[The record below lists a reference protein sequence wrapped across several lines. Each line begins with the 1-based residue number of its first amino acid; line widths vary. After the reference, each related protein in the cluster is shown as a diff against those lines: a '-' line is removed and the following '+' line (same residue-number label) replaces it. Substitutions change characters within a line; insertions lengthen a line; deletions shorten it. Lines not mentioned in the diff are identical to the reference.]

1 MKFFLDMVLVSIAS
15 LGQSLSFITFN
26 GVKPNFILAILA
38 VLALSAKEFWKYL
51 ILVLASL
58 IFLNYTIPVSKEVF
72 IFGAL
77 MLLAFY
83 FKKYLSENIF
93 LNSFLLVSV
102 LTMLLYLFIDP
113 AFIVNNFN
121 IFILELFYNVSIG
134 LTFGFIYKG
143 SYGKE

>member
-121 IFILELFYNVSIG
+121 IFILELLIAVRS
-134 LTFGFIYKG
+134 
-143 SYGKE
+143 